1 MPRHS
6 YASAEKFLL
15 SREFFGMK
23 LGLENITA
31 FLDQIGTPQ
40 QRYHTIHL
48 AGTNGK
54 GSCAAMLD
62 SILRSHGYKTG
73 LFTSPHLVEFRE
85 RVRVNGRMIPRPSLV
100 RFVDRYRSELTRRK
114 LSFFE
119 TVAAMALEYFAYTSV
134 DVAVIETGL
143 GGRLDATNVLSPLL
157 TMTTDISRDHVEILG
172 MSLSKIAREK
182 AGIIKPGVPH
192 LIAAL
197 PKSAEN
203 VMSRRCQEISAPLY
217 ALTPEDYVASRPEMV
232 LDFNSNGYALSGL
245 KCSLFGEHQ
254 LRNAAL
260 VLKALT
266 ILEDQGLPV
275 SSTELRAGLGNVKWP
290 GRFQTL
296 IRKGRPALVL
306 DVCHNAGGVRAF
318 VEAFKARFPHR
329 KAAILT
335 GFVKRKE
342 HQKIFDLL
350 RPIADSYSLV
360 PLKTHRSTN
369 LRELMTMIDFHDV
382 PAKRRGSLQ
391 SAYRNLLKNCTSED
405 VIAVIGSHFLVGEF
419 LQKFPVRA

>member
-6 YASAEKFLL
+6 YASAESFLL

-31 FLDQIGTPQ
+31 FLKLIDTPQ
-40 QRYHTIHL
+40 QHYHTVHL

-85 RVRVNGRMIPRPSLV
+85 RIRVNGRMIPRPSLV
-100 RFVDRYRSELTRRK
+100 RFVDQYRSELTRRK

-119 TVAAMALEYFAYTSV
+119 TVAAMALEYFARTSV

-172 MSLSKIAREK
+172 SSMAKIAREK

-197 PKSAEN
+197 PKAAEN
-203 VMSRRCQEISAPLY
+203 VIARRCHQVLPADRIWPWISIAMVISS
-217 ALTPEDYVASRPEMV
+217 LT
-232 LDFNSNGYALSGL
+232 
-245 KCSLFGEHQ
+245 
-254 LRNAAL
+254 
-260 VLKALT
+260 
-266 ILEDQGLPV
+266 
-275 SSTELRAGLGNVKWP
+275 
-290 GRFQTL
+290 
-296 IRKGRPALVL
+296 
-306 DVCHNAGGVRAF
+306 
-318 VEAFKARFPHR
+318 
-329 KAAILT
+329 
-335 GFVKRKE
+335 
-342 HQKIFDLL
+342 
-350 RPIADSYSLV
+350 
-360 PLKTHRSTN
+360 
-369 LRELMTMIDFHDV
+369 
-382 PAKRRGSLQ
+382 
-391 SAYRNLLKNCTSED
+391 
-405 VIAVIGSHFLVGEF
+405 
-419 LQKFPVRA
+419 